1 MRGVQVIINAVL
13 GGAIMEKWIM
23 RSSFKFVLLAA
34 AAAVAVGCAS
44 KPEPTPPPPLPPA
57 VKPTPAPTPPPVPT
71 PPPTRTGPAA
81 GSKADFQAKATD
93 RVYFD
98 LDQYTLDDADRQA
111 LQGQAQW
118 LTQYAAARVQIE
130 GNADER
136 GTREYNLALGARR
149 AEAVAGYLSSLGVNA
164 SRIETVSFG
173 KDKPIDPGHTEE
185 AWSRNRNA
193 HTNVV
198 SEAIS

>member
-1 MRGVQVIINAVL
+1 
-13 GGAIMEKWIM
+13 M
-23 RSSFKFVLLAA
+23 RSSIKLVLLAA
-34 AAAVAVGCAS
+34 TAAFAVGCAS
-44 KPEPTPPPPLPPA
+44 KPEPAPPPRPPEVKVEPPPPARPVP
-57 VKPTPAPTPPPVPT
+57 PTPPTRPSGPT
-71 PPPTRTGPAA
+71 P

-98 LDQYTLDDADRQA
+98 LDQYTLDETDRVA

-149 AEAVAGYLSSLGVNA
+149 AEAVAAYLSSLGVNT

-185 AWSRNRNA
+185 SWSRNRNA